1 MTSEPEFPK
10 KAFAEV
16 ARNTKSSLLRDVFGL
31 LAVTKKWWL
40 LPIIVMMLL
49 ISVLLLASG
58 TAVAPF
64 IYTLF

>member
-1 MTSEPEFPK
+1 MRQPDFED
-10 KAFAEV
+10 V
-16 ARNTKSSLLRDVFGL
+16 ARTSKSSFVRDLIGF

-40 LPIIVMMLL
+40 LPIIVMLL
-49 ISVLLLASG
+49 VIGALLMASG